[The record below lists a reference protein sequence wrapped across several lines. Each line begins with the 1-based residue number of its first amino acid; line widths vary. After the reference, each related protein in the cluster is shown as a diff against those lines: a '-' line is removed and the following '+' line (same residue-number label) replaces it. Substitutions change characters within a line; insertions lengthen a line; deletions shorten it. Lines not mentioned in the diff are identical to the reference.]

1 MIKKTKPEGGG
12 ITGKVL
18 KVGEGKDSILLHCI
32 VYMYKT
38 FREMERNFF
47 KKKIKDHSGPYSQSA
62 E

>member
-1 MIKKTKPEGGG
+1 MIKKTKPEGGD

-38 FREMERNFF
+38 FREME
-47 KKKIKDHSGPYSQSA
+47 K
-62 E
+62 